1 MREEEVDSG
10 VAVGLVAAVDSGT
23 AVGLAV
29 AAGTHQKRA
38 KMLEK
43 RVH

>member
-1 MREEEVDSG
+1 MGEARVEVME
-10 VAVGLVAAVDSGT
+10 VDSGT
-23 AVGLAV
+23 AVGSVV

-38 KMLEK
+38 KRLEK